1 MQSKTTHKIGLF
13 DAVLLVSGSMIGS
26 GIFLVTSEMT
36 LLLGNVWYILMA
48 WILAGIITLLA
59 AINFGELS
67 SMMPNAGGQFN
78 FVTRIYGKRMGFVYG
93 WSVFSVIQTGVIAAV
108 AMAFSTH
115 FWLLLDYLKVLFT
128 GGKGMYYQS
137 HPHPL
142 GKPLVAIMSIV
153 VLTQINSRGIQE
165 SKIVQRLFTLA
176 KMIALA
182 ALIIGG
188 LYIGFGGS
196 LNGAQNYWSENISQG
211 FTAQQYILSSTV
223 TVDSTSSW
231 EKISGS
237 VLILGFAAAMVGSLF
252 SSDAWQGITFM
263 SHEIDKPEKTIPR
276 ALFMG
281 TFIVTVIY
289 CLANVAYFS
298 LLPWKEIAT
307 VSEGRVGV
315 AAMGKMLG
323 GVFLPQVLMAILIM
337 ISTFGCNN
345 GLILAGSR
353 LYQAMSEKGLFFKKA
368 AELNSRNIPAN
379 ALWMQAFWASIL
391 CLSGSYGLLLSYCTF
406 ASLLFYIIT
415 VAGVIK
421 LRINEP
427 QAERPYKVW
436 LYPISTVLYLIL
448 AGFVAIGIL
457 ISQFEVAITGIAIV
471 ALGWPIYSYFNRVN
485 IPRKN

>member
-36 LLLGNVWYILMA
+36 LLLGNVWYILIA

-115 FWLLLDYLKVLFT
+115 FWLLLDYLQTLLT
-128 GGKGMYYQS
+128 GGKGIYYQS
-137 HPHPL
+137 LPHPI
-142 GKPLVAIMSIV
+142 GKPVVAIVSIV

-176 KMIALA
+176 KIIALA

-211 FTAQQYILSSTV
+211 FTAQQLTMPDNP
-223 TVDSTSSW
+223 DSTSSW
-231 EKISGS
+231 QNISGS

-263 SHEIDKPEKTIPR
+263 SHEIDRPEKTIPR
-276 ALFMG
+276 ALLIG
-281 TFIVTVIY
+281 TFVVTVIY

-323 GVFLPQVLMAILIM
+323 GFFLPQVLMAILIM

-353 LYQAMSEKGLFFKKA
+353 LYQAMADKGLFFKKA
-368 AELNSRNIPAN
+368 SLLNSRNIPAN
-379 ALWMQAFWASIL
+379 ALWMQAFWASVL

-427 QAERPYKVW
+427 LAERPYKVW

>member
-36 LLLGNVWYILMA
+36 LLLGNVWYILIA

-115 FWLLLDYLKVLFT
+115 FWLLLDYLQTLFT
-128 GGKGMYYQS
+128 GGKGIYYQS
-137 HPHPL
+137 LPHPI
-142 GKPLVAIMSIV
+142 GKPTVAIISIV
-153 VLTQINSRGIQE
+153 ILTQINSRGIQE
-165 SKIVQRLFTLA
+165 SKIVQRFFTLA
-176 KMIALA
+176 KIIALA
-182 ALIIGG
+182 ALIVGG

-211 FTAQQYILSSTV
+211 FTAQQLTMPDNP
-223 TVDSTSSW
+223 DSTSSW
-231 EKISGS
+231 QNISGS

-263 SHEIDKPEKTIPR
+263 SHEIDRPEKTIPR
-276 ALFMG
+276 ALLIG
-281 TFIVTVIY
+281 TFVVTVIY

-353 LYQAMSEKGLFFKKA
+353 LYQAMADKGLFFKKA
-368 AELNSRNIPAN
+368 SLLNSRNIPAN
-379 ALWMQAFWASIL
+379 ALWMQAFWASVL

-427 QAERPYKVW
+427 LAERPYKVW

-457 ISQFEVAITGIAIV
+457 VSQFKVAITGIAIV

>member
-36 LLLGNVWYILMA
+36 LLLGNVWYILLA

-115 FWLLLDYLKVLFT
+115 FWLLLDYLQTLLT
-128 GGKGMYYQS
+128 GGKGIYYQS
-137 HPHPL
+137 LPHPI
-142 GKPLVAIMSIV
+142 GKPVVAIVSIV

-176 KMIALA
+176 KIIALA
-182 ALIIGG
+182 ALIVGG

-196 LNGAQNYWSENISQG
+196 LNSAQNYWSENISQG
-211 FTAQQYILSSTV
+211 FTAQQLTMPDNP
-223 TVDSTSSW
+223 DSTSSW
-231 EKISGS
+231 QNISGS
-237 VLILGFAAAMVGSLF
+237 VLVLGFAAAMVGSLF

-263 SHEIDKPEKTIPR
+263 SHEIDRPEKTIPR
-276 ALFMG
+276 ALLIG
-281 TFIVTVIY
+281 TFVVTVIY

-353 LYQAMSEKGLFFKKA
+353 LYQAMADKGLFFKKA
-368 AELNSRNIPAN
+368 SLLNSRNIPAN
-379 ALWMQAFWASIL
+379 ALWMQAFWASVL

-427 QAERPYKVW
+427 LAERPYKVW

-471 ALGWPIYSYFNRVN
+471 AMGWPIYSYFNRVN
-485 IPRKN
+485 MPRKN